1 MRTEMRKI
9 IGAQLFVVQEDN
21 GIIYHDL
28 GDFRGDIN
36 MYIILYIM
44 YIICNMYACTIN
56 EVC

>member
-9 IGAQLFVVQEDN
+9 IGAQLVVVQEDN

-36 MYIILYIM
+36 MYIILYNNVHNMQHVCM
-44 YIICNMYACTIN
+44 YD
-56 EVC
+56 